1 VVQPGR
7 SSSTG
12 SVASGSEV
20 VPILGLGDD
29 EEYGLG
35 LKLTDI
41 PSKIKGEV
49 QRKAQKTLWDLF
61 IARLK
66 QKLGL

>member
-1 VVQPGR
+1 M
-7 SSSTG
+7 
-12 SVASGSEV
+12 
-20 VPILGLGDD
+20 PILGLEDD
-29 EEYGLG
+29 EREYGLG

-41 PSKIKGEV
+41 PGKIKGEI

-66 QKLGL
+66 RKLGL

>member
-1 VVQPGR
+1 M
-7 SSSTG
+7 
-12 SVASGSEV
+12 
-20 VPILGLGDD
+20 PILGLDG
-29 EEYGLG
+29 EERYGLG